1 MSWRLVIYSISIVL
15 GIKMASLAFFFGNE
29 VMAQNAEQPAPTVNP
44 AATSDLPPEEK
55 ELSKDSKTPPL
66 GGLKISESEF
76 EVLQKLA
83 LRRKELDERA
93 KKMDMRET
101 LISAAEQR
109 LEQKMAEL
117 KALKSLIEETLKNRN
132 EDQEKQM
139 QSLVKMYEAMKPKD
153 AAQIFE
159 ELDID
164 VLLDVVA
171 RMSERK
177 VAPILGLVT
186 PDRAKEITVE
196 LADRQKLPIAP

>member
-1 MSWRLVIYSISIVL
+1 
-15 GIKMASLAFFFGNE
+15 
-29 VMAQNAEQPAPTVNP
+29 
-44 AATSDLPPEEK
+44 
-55 ELSKDSKTPPL
+55 
-66 GGLKISESEF
+66 
-76 EVLQKLA
+76 
-83 LRRKELDERA
+83 
-93 KKMDMRET
+93 MRET